1 MRADHLSPTSDPA
14 TSDPVTSDPVDRRL
28 VSRLVAGDERAFDE
42 FFDAYFQKIYR
53 FALRRVGDES
63 LAEDVAQTTL
73 TAAVRGLAG
82 WRGEAAL
89 FTWLCTI
96 CRHQIHHHWRRTNHW
111 PRVVALDDDAA
122 VRAEL
127 ESLASVADNP
137 ERTAERAELTRA
149 VQIALDYL
157 PGHYGDVLEWKYVD
171 GDSVNDIATRLG
183 STPKAV
189 ESMLGRAREAFREGF
204 AALAP
209 KN

>member
-1 MRADHLSPTSDPA
+1 MPTSDSRTSDPG
-14 TSDPVTSDPVDRRL
+14 TSDPVTSDPVDRLLVRRL
-28 VSRLVAGDERAFDE
+28 LAGDQQAFDE
-42 FFDAYFQKIYR
+42 FFDAFFQKIYR
-53 FALRRVGDES
+53 FALRRLGNES
-63 LAEDVAQTTL
+63 TAEDVAQATL
-73 TAAVRGLAG
+73 TAAMRNLAT

-96 CRHQIHHHWRRTNHW
+96 CRHEVHRHWERSSHW
-111 PRVVALDDDAA
+111 PRVVALDDDEA

-127 ESLASVADNP
+127 ESLASAADSP

-157 PGHYGDVLEWKYVD
+157 PGRYGDILEWKYVE
-171 GDSVNDIATRLG
+171 GQSVKEIATRLG

-189 ESMLGRAREAFREGF
+189 ESMLGRARDAFREGF

-209 KN
+209 KD

>member
-1 MRADHLSPTSDPA
+1 MTSVAVTADPI
-14 TSDPVTSDPVDRRL
+14 TSDPVDRRL
-28 VSRLVAGDERAFDE
+28 VGRLIAGDQAAFDE
-42 FFDAYFQKIYR
+42 FFDTYFQKIYR
-53 FALRRVGDES
+53 FALRRLGDDS

-73 TAAVRGLAG
+73 TAAVRGLAS

-96 CRHQIHHHWRRTNHW
+96 CRHEIHRHWRRTSHW
-111 PRVVALDDDAA
+111 PRVVALDDDPS

-127 ESLASVADNP
+127 ESLASLADDP
-137 ERTAERAELTRA
+137 QRTAERAELRRA

-171 GDSVNDIATRLG
+171 GESVKDIATRLG
-183 STPKAV
+183 SSPKAV

-209 KN
+209 KD